1 MRLKNHNSC
10 IQLVKGLSQC
20 DLNVRGMNLRVL
32 LGNSKLGKKI
42 LKSTW
47 REVISLTEESSSGLT
62 VDEVLRLKATVTM
75 VSYLDVELNFPGMI
89 KRLSFG
95 LLITY

>member
-1 MRLKNHNSC
+1 
-10 IQLVKGLSQC
+10 
-20 DLNVRGMNLRVL
+20 MNLRVL

-62 VDEVLRLKATVTM
+62 VDEVLRLKATVKM
-75 VSYLDVELNFPGMI
+75 VVEMNFLLKVNFPGML
-89 KRLSFG
+89 K
-95 LLITY
+95 TYF

>member
-1 MRLKNHNSC
+1 
-10 IQLVKGLSQC
+10 
-20 DLNVRGMNLRVL
+20 MNLRAL
-32 LGNSKLGKKI
+32 QGNSKLVKKI

-62 VDEVLRLKATVTM
+62 VDEVLRLKATVT
-75 VSYLDVELNFPGMI
+75 VVLDLEFFDEVNFPGML
-89 KRLSFG
+89 KTNFS